1 MLLKVAIA
9 SWSASTVEPFKN
21 LLTKNYVERKT
32 SLLRILAFIPSII
45 FVSSRDYVRI
55 AASPRRNNQGY
66 DVINKVIA
74 IISVLIAVLAILA
87 ISHAPNAE
95 TTEKMG
101 VVVTILP
108 QAEFVESVGGEKVTV
123 TVMVPPGRDPHTY
136 SPTISD
142 LVAVK
147 QAKLYAEVGSG
158 IDFELSYMDS
168 IVEANRNM
176 LVVDCSN
183 GVELVENDPHIWL
196 SPRNAKIMVENICD
210 GLIEVDP
217 QNRDYY
223 IQNGD
228 EYLAK
233 LDKLDTD
240 ISGNLT
246 GITNRWFI
254 VFHPAWGYFARDYN
268 LTQVAIE
275 IEGKTPSPK
284 DIADVLQDAEEH
296 NIKMVFASPEFDVKS
311 AQTIAEAIGGRVAFI
326 DPLARDYI
334 VNMHKV
340 LGELVQGM
348 K

>member
-1 MLLKVAIA
+1 MNRA
-9 SWSASTVEPFKN
+9 
-21 LLTKNYVERKT
+21 
-32 SLLRILAFIPSII
+32 
-45 FVSSRDYVRI
+45 
-55 AASPRRNNQGY
+55 
-66 DVINKVIA
+66 IA

-87 ISHAPNAE
+87 ISHAPEAE
-95 TTEKMG
+95 TTEKIG

-123 TVMVPPGRDPHTY
+123 TVMVPPGQDPHTY
-136 SPTISD
+136 APTLNQ

-147 QAKLYAEVGSG
+147 QAKLYVEVGSG
-158 IDFELSYMDS
+158 VEFELAHMDG

-176 LVVDCSN
+176 LVVDCSK
-183 GVELVENDPHIWL
+183 GVELIEDDPHIWL

-210 GLIEVDP
+210 GLIQVDP
-217 QNRDYY
+217 QDRDYY
-223 IQNGD
+223 IQNEN

-240 ISGNLT
+240 IKSSLG

-254 VFHPAWGYFARDYN
+254 VFHPAWAYFAADYN

-284 DIADVLQDAEEH
+284 DVADVVHEAKEH
-296 NIKMVFASPEFDVKS
+296 NIKMVFASPEFDVKG
-311 AQTIAEAIGGRVAFI
+311 AQTIAEAIGGRVALI

-334 VNMHKV
+334 NNMYQV
-340 LGELVQGM
+340 LSELVQGM
-348 K
+348 E

>member
-1 MLLKVAIA
+1 MNRA
-9 SWSASTVEPFKN
+9 
-21 LLTKNYVERKT
+21 
-32 SLLRILAFIPSII
+32 
-45 FVSSRDYVRI
+45 
-55 AASPRRNNQGY
+55 
-66 DVINKVIA
+66 IA

-87 ISHAPNAE
+87 ISHAPEAE
-95 TTEKMG
+95 TTEKIG

-123 TVMVPPGRDPHTY
+123 TVMVPPGHDPHTY
-136 SPTISD
+136 APTLNQ

-147 QAKLYAEVGSG
+147 QAKLYVEVGSG
-158 IDFELSYMDS
+158 VEFELAHMDG

-176 LVVDCSN
+176 LVVDCSK
-183 GVELVENDPHIWL
+183 GVELIEDDPHIWL

-210 GLIEVDP
+210 GLIQVDP
-217 QNRDYY
+217 QDRDYY
-223 IQNGD
+223 IQNEN

-240 ISGNLT
+240 IKSSLG

-254 VFHPAWGYFARDYN
+254 VFHPAWAYFAADYN

-284 DIADVLQDAEEH
+284 DVADVVHEAKEH
-296 NIKMVFASPEFDVKS
+296 NIKMVFASPEFDVKG
-311 AQTIAEAIGGRVAFI
+311 AQTIAEAIGGRVALI

-334 VNMHKV
+334 NNMYQV
-340 LGELVQGM
+340 LSELVQGM
-348 K
+348 E

>member
-1 MLLKVAIA
+1 M
-9 SWSASTVEPFKN
+9 
-21 LLTKNYVERKT
+21 
-32 SLLRILAFIPSII
+32 
-45 FVSSRDYVRI
+45 
-55 AASPRRNNQGY
+55 
-66 DVINKVIA
+66 NKVIA
-74 IISVLIAVLAILA
+74 IVSILIAVLAIVA
-87 ISHAPNAE
+87 ISHAPKAE
-95 TTEKMG
+95 TTEKIG

-123 TVMVPPGRDPHTY
+123 TVMVPPGQEPHTY
-136 SPTISD
+136 APTLNQ

-147 QAKLYAEVGSG
+147 QAKLYVEVGSG
-158 IDFELSYMDS
+158 VEFELAHMDS

-176 LVVDCSN
+176 LVVDCSE
-183 GVELVENDPHIWL
+183 GVELIEMEDHEHEEEDHLGGKDPHIWL

-210 GLIEVDP
+210 GLIQVDP
-217 QNRDYY
+217 QNREYY
-223 IQNGD
+223 IQNEN

-246 GITNRWFI
+246 GITDRWFI
-254 VFHPAWGYFARDYN
+254 VFHPAWGYFAKAYN

-284 DIADVLQDAEEH
+284 DIADVVQEAKEH
-296 NIKMVFASPEFDVKS
+296 NIKVVFASPEFDVRS
-311 AQTIAEAIGGRVAFI
+311 AQTIAEAIDGRVALI

-334 VNMHKV
+334 NNMHEV

-348 K
+348 E